1 MTDTIN
7 QDQDDGVDR
16 RGFLHCMAWAGTG
29 MAWIAGAGILKSAPL
44 PRFVRRSHAFAIVDQ
59 TLA

>member
-7 QDQDDGVDR
+7 QDHDDGVDR
-16 RGFLHCMAWAGTG
+16 RGFLHCMAWAGT
-29 MAWIAGAGILKSAPL
+29 
-44 PRFVRRSHAFAIVDQ
+44 FVRRSHALAIVDQ